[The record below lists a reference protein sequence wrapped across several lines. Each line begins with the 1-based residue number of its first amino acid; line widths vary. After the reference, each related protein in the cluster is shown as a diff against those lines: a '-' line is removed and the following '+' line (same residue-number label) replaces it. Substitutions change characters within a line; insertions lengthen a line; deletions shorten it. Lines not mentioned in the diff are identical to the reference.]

1 MALAPAAAVALVAA
15 EPAGDGRHMT
25 QTTSNTSDVTAPTWA
40 ALAGMMWRQWRWDLR
55 DVQRQLPDEAQ
66 RRVGHAVTS
75 SEQGHTGQIRV
86 VVESS
91 VPVLECLALRQPGMS
106 QARLLRERAL
116 MHFGQL
122 GVWDTADNNG
132 VLIYLLMSERAIEVV
147 ADRGVCTAVG
157 QADWDALV
165 GRMAKLLAQG
175 HTEQAL
181 IKAIAHVDVWLRQQ
195 FAHDQSQP
203 ASPNELADTVVV
215 C

>member
-1 MALAPAAAVALVAA
+1 
-15 EPAGDGRHMT
+15 MT
-25 QTTSNTSDVTAPTWA
+25 NTTHTTAPQSAWLEA
-40 ALAGMMWRQWRWDLR
+40 INMMWRQWRWDVR
-55 DVQRQLPDEAQ
+55 DVARQLPAEQ
-66 RRVGHAVTS
+66 QHQLSQAVTA

-91 VPVLECLALRQPGMS
+91 LPVLACLALREAGMTK
-106 QARLLRERAL
+106 ATLIRERAL

-147 ADRGVCTAVG
+147 ADRAVSASVA

-165 GRMAKLLAQG
+165 GEMSSLLARG
-175 HTEQAL
+175 HTQQAL
-181 IKAIAHVDVWLRQQ
+181 QQAIAHVDVWLRRG
-195 FAHDQSQP
+195 FAHDVSLP
-203 ASPNELADTVVV
+203 ASPNELPDAVII